1 MKTILLIE
9 DDPVLGTTM
18 KELLGLFGYHVH
30 WCNSFSTFQKSRE
43 HLFNADLVLSDFYL
57 GDGTFK
63 EVLEVI
69 QELPAVTDA
78 IICFTAAAAQEDL
91 EFIHNSKAR
100 YLAKPFRTQ
109 ELQEMLE
116 MCFQTA

>member
-18 KELLGLFGYHVH
+18 KELLDLFGYQVH
-30 WCNSFSTFQKSRE
+30 WCDSFSAFQDSRD

-63 EVLEVI
+63 DVLEII
-69 QELPAVTDA
+69 QKLPAVTDA

-109 ELQEMLE
+109 ELREILE
-116 MCFQTA
+116 MFFQSA